1 MNQLITLDVNEQS
14 YPIAVEGR
22 TRLLDALRDKCQL
35 TGAKEGCST
44 GDCGACTVMLD
55 GLPVTSCLVV
65 AASAQGRKIT
75 TVEGVAKGTELHPV
89 QRAFM
94 ECGALQCGIC
104 TPGMIMTSIAILNE
118 NPSPSRDEIRFGLQG
133 NLCRCTGYDK
143 IVDAVEKAAQY
154 LKESK

>member
-1 MNQLITLDVNEQS
+1 MNQLITLDVNGQT
-14 YPIAVEGR
+14 YPIPVEGR
-22 TRLLDALRDKCQL
+22 TRLLDALRDKCML

-65 AASAQGRKIT
+65 AASAQGKQIT
-75 TVEGVAKGTELHPV
+75 TVEGVAKGQELHPV

-118 NPSPSRDEIRFGLQG
+118 NPSPTREEIRFGLQG

-143 IVDAVEKAAQY
+143 IVDAVEQAAAY
-154 LKESK
+154 MKESK